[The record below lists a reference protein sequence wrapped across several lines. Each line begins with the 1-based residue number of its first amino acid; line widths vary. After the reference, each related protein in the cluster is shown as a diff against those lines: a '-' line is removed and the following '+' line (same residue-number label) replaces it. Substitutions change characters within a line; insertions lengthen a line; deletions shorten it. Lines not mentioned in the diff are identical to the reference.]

1 MKVNDYLLVIPRT
14 RCDIADLDYLKQ
26 LKHQGYQVECLPP
39 GQDVVEVLT
48 SRPPFAA
55 CFHYDYPDQQGLGDL
70 RKAKQAARSVPLLM
84 ITHAHS
90 EELAIWAFRA
100 RVWDYFAHPL
110 DLQRFM
116 EVVKTLHDLRLGRTI
131 TEMALSPLEHS
142 NRMPRDARLHYE
154 APSTQEAKLQQ
165 ALEFIDHHL
174 DGRFS
179 QADVAASCG
188 LSVFQLSRL
197 FKRSTGCTFQDYL
210 LKRRLEEAVRLLANP
225 TVTITDICFA
235 VGFRDLSYFTRTFHR
250 QMGQSPSAYRC
261 SLTDKT
267 PSLPSVA
274 PSKPDKLFEQPDRSV
289 K

>member
-14 RCDIADLDYLKQ
+14 RSDIADQEYLKQ
-26 LKHQGYQVECLPP
+26 LKHRDYTVECLPP

-55 CFHYDYPDQQGLGDL
+55 CFHYDYPDQQGLADL
-70 RKAKQAARSVPLLM
+70 RRAKQVARSVPLLM

-90 EELAIWAFRA
+90 EELAIWAFRS
-100 RVWDYFAHPL
+100 RVWDYFAEPL

-116 EVVKTLHDLRLGRTI
+116 DVVKTLHTLRLGAADADT
-131 TEMALSPLEHS
+131 ALTPLEYS
-142 NRMPRDARLHYE
+142 NRMPRDARLHYA
-154 APSTQEAKLQQ
+154 APSAREAT
-165 ALEFIDHHL
+165 LEKAMDYIERHL
-174 DGRFS
+174 DGRIS
-179 QADVAASCG
+179 QAEVADSCG
-188 LSVFQLSRL
+188 LSIFQLSRL
-197 FKRSTGCTFQDYL
+197 FKRNTGCTFQDYL
-210 LKRRLEEAVRLLANP
+210 LNRRIEEAVRLLANP

-261 SLTDKT
+261 SLADET
-267 PSLPSVA
+267 PPLPPAATTSPASL
-274 PSKPDKLFEQPDRSV
+274 SKQPEHSV

>member
-1 MKVNDYLLVIPRT
+1 MTVHDYLLVISRT
-14 RCDIADLDYLKQ
+14 RSDIADLDYLEQ
-26 LKHQGYQVECLPP
+26 LKHRGYTVECLPP
-39 GQDVVEVLT
+39 GQDAVEVLT
-48 SRPPFAA
+48 SRPPFVA

-70 RKAKQAARSVPLLM
+70 RRAKQAARSVPLLM

-90 EELAIWAFRA
+90 EELAIWAFRS
-100 RVWDYFAHPL
+100 RVWDYFAEPL

-116 EVVKTLHDLRLGRTI
+116 DVVKTLHDLRLGTTI

-154 APSTQEAKLQQ
+154 APSTQEAKLKQ
-165 ALEFIDHHL
+165 ALDFIEQHL

-179 QADVAASCG
+179 QADVAACCG

-197 FKRSTGCTFQDYL
+197 FKRNTGYTFQDYL
-210 LKRRLEEAVRLLANP
+210 LKRRIEEAVRLLANP

-261 SLTDKT
+261 SVTDKT
-267 PSLPSVA
+267 SPLPSSC
-274 PSKPDKLFEQPDRSV
+274 PSSPTTVSEQPERSV